1 MNILK
6 NPGLPQ
12 PPAGH
17 ALLHPSCVP
26 RLPAL
31 DISAQPHHEN
41 SAGSRASCTL
51 PSPRREPA
59 LSHDAFVALRLG
71 ETHHIISENYA
82 YKTDA
87 YYTIL
92 QHELEGQAVKPASSD
107 VLDISV
113 VPLCLERAHL
123 QGIPVCD
130 WGISQGYVPVPSIL
144 YGINYFASTAA
155 YCVVRDNNQAKEA
168 VRHLTNCGKYP
179 FCYQKLPPG
188 ATISSCAAV
197 FGRTSK
203 APATVE
209 EIARQVYDLFTIPL
223 VTMVLVDDGETVRL
237 SSLSPARFSR
247 LSPGERSLLAA
258 YLNHQVFL

>member
-1 MNILK
+1 ML
-6 NPGLPQ
+6 
-12 PPAGH
+12 H
-17 ALLHPSCVP
+17 ASCVP
-26 RLPAL
+26 RLPASGIAAPPL
-31 DISAQPHHEN
+31 HADP
-41 SAGSRASCTL
+41 AGSHAGCIL
-51 PSPRREPA
+51 PAPRREPA
-59 LSHDAFVALRLG
+59 LSRDAFVALRLG

-92 QHELEGQAVKPASSD
+92 QHELEGLAVKPASRD

-113 VPLCLERAHL
+113 VPLCLERARL

-155 YCVVRDNNQAKEA
+155 YCVVMDNTQAKEA

-188 ATISSCAAV
+188 ATISSRAAV
-197 FGRTSK
+197 FGRTSR
-203 APATVE
+203 APAAAVE
-209 EIARQVYDLFTIPL
+209 EIARQVYELFAIPL
-223 VTMVLVDDGETVRL
+223 VTMVFVDDGETVRL
-237 SSLSPARFSR
+237 SSLAPTRYSR
-247 LSPGERSLLAA
+247 LSNEERSLLAA

>member
-1 MNILK
+1 MNIPS
-6 NPGLPQ
+6 NPGFAQ

-31 DISAQPHHEN
+31 GIAAPALHADPP
-41 SAGSRASCTL
+41 GSQASCIL
-51 PSPRREPA
+51 PGPKREPA
-59 LSHDAFVALRLG
+59 LSRDAFVALRLG
-71 ETHHIISENYA
+71 ETNHIISENYA

-92 QHELEGQAVKPASSD
+92 QHELEGRAVKPASND

-113 VPLCLERAHL
+113 VPLCLERARLH
-123 QGIPVCD
+123 GIPVCD

-155 YCVVRDNNQAKEA
+155 YCVVRDNTRAKEA

-179 FCYQKLPPG
+179 FCYQKLPAG
-188 ATISSCAAV
+188 ATISSCAAI
-197 FGRTSK
+197 FGRTSC
-203 APATVE
+203 AEGAVE
-209 EIARQVYDLFTIPL
+209 EIARQVYDLFSIPL
-223 VTMVLVDDGETVRL
+223 VTMILVDDGAAVRL
-237 SSLSPARFSR
+237 SSLSPTRYSR